1 MLDEQGNQIDGV
13 DYESNRIDAF
23 NWLNEINK

>member
-13 DYESNRIDAF
+13 DYVVNRIDAF